1 MKNDRPIVK
10 IILGSTRPGRFGEQP
25 ARWLFDLAKQHPEAR
40 FELVD
45 LQEVNLPML
54 NEPVPALFG
63 QYSLPHSKAWAKIID
78 EADGFV
84 FVTPEYN
91 SGVPAAFKN
100 AVDYLAAEWRYKP
113 VAFVSYGAS
122 GGGILAVNSWRQIF
136 AYLSIFDLRDHVV
149 FQEYYK
155 HLDESGKLMPTK
167 EQTDDAR
174 KLLTNIAFWSAK
186 LRPIRKELAAA
197 KT

>member
-1 MKNDRPIVK
+1 MKKEKPVVK

-25 ARWLFDLAKQHPEAR
+25 ARWLMDLAKDHPDAR

-45 LQEVNLPML
+45 LQEINLPLL
-54 NEPVPALFG
+54 NEHSPALYG
-63 QYSLPHSKAWAKIID
+63 QYAHPHTKAWSEIIH

-100 AVDYLAAEWRYKP
+100 AVDYLAAEWRHKP
-113 VAFVSYGAS
+113 VAFVSYGAG

-136 AYLSIFDLRDHVV
+136 AYLGIFDLSDHVY
-149 FQEYYK
+149 FREYYK
-155 HLDESGKLMPTK
+155 HLDEAGKLAPTE
-167 EQTDDAR
+167 EQTADAH
-174 KLLTNIAFWSAK
+174 KLLKNIAFWAAGLK
-186 LRPIRKELAAA
+186 PLREQIDA
-197 KT
+197 